1 MIVDGYLHIGHFHSS
16 VLDVYYRHLWKH
28 YVIFAQIT
36 GSLYYRY
43 NLSRT
48 QLWDC
53 WGIFTLYTSYYS
65 TRCLL
70 LTLMEALQRIY
81 SDERFTYFRYNLSRT
96 HLWDCWGISH
106 CLLIFFSARC
116 LLLTLMKALQRIYAD
131 ERFTLL

>member
-1 MIVDGYLHIGHFHSS
+1 MFVDGYLHIGHFHSS

-43 NLSRT
+43 NLSKHSCEIVEVFSHC
-48 QLWDC
+48 L
-53 WGIFTLYTSYYS
+53 LSYYS

-70 LTLMEALQRIY
+70 LTLMEALQRTY

-116 LLLTLMKALQRIYAD
+116 LLLTLMKALQRFYAD